1 MNKPEFKPLDLKP
14 AQGKAFKNKNKETE
28 QQPHYRGELEIPA
41 DMTGRV
47 RIGVWI
53 NTSKAGDKY
62 LSFIIIPPY
71 QPKGAPVAKPQ
82 EAPSQEPEFDDD
94 LPF

>member
-1 MNKPEFKPLDLKP
+1 VKPEFKQFKPLDLKP

-47 RIGVWI
+47 KIGVWI

-62 LSFIIIPPY
+62 LSFIISPPF
-71 QPKGAPVAKPQ
+71 QPKGA
-82 EAPSQEPEFDDD
+82 APASKKQDEEQFEDDD
-94 LPF
+94 MPF

>member
-1 MNKPEFKPLDLKP
+1 MKPAFKPLDLKP

-47 RIGVWI
+47 KIGVWI

-62 LSFIIIPPY
+62 LSFIISPPF
-71 QPKGAPVAKPQ
+71 QPRGAPQPQ
-82 EAPSQEPEFDDD
+82 KTTQEPDFVDDD
-94 LPF
+94 MPF